1 MTEDSIKKQTLSG
14 VKWTALEQFSTQVI
28 TFVLSII
35 LARLLLPSDYG
46 TIGLLA
52 VFMAVSG
59 TFIDSGFGQALIRK
73 SDIREEDYSTVFFH
87 LIILF
92 IHSFFF

>member
-73 SDIREEDYSTVFFH
+73 SDIREED
-87 LIILF
+87 L
-92 IHSFFF
+92 